1 MRFIAT
7 GQNLSIGF
15 LCVAILLAP
24 TGPLVLAAEQ
34 PEAESGWSF
43 FRKRNKPTAE
53 EVPERPT
60 VAERPTVT
68 ERLTSGKPAAKN
80 PTSPKSD
87 TPAKVPRNKPALEP
101 TPTEAAPKRSWFGF
115 GKKESKETSVAASK
129 QPTAADKK
137 TGESLKPATGA
148 NSRTTAKRSPQSGSR
163 KASKAD
169 QILADT
175 DEAESSVSEETRQ
188 QQLEVAER
196 NAQLQEMLERQAAER
211 AVRSKEVDQALEEA
225 KRTAVVS
232 ASSVGRKRPPAD
244 ADDASGIVQTSA
256 STQDAPSRHKQGQ
269 SNPRM
274 RYQKPFPAADRKAT
288 IEALEFFP
296 YPLYRESEEISKPI
310 DWTKVLEK
318 DLSTDEELHPF
329 GPVSA
334 VNTFEPGHEL
344 NQETTAKDPA
354 AVSPFAFNPAP
365 QEQPAEADFESFASS
380 PPTSPSSMHSPDKEE
395 SLAAADNRSAPQEA
409 WESELAPAAA
419 QPVDD
424 EPQLIASASSESPLD
439 DWANTSNVTES
450 AHLPASSG
458 LFAPTPAIAQ
468 IPLIKSVMWIG
479 MDCEE
484 SIEVSVAPTPVD
496 FPAVAAQLGQQPV
509 SSNILLTSFAS
520 LAKISATVPLQRS
533 TWKADPALAL
543 AATEPAA
550 LGTSTQESEAD
561 DQASTSQLVVWS
573 VDPRTSATT
582 AKPIELSTAP
592 AQEQPLQL
600 ASLGSQSD
608 AAAVTAE
615 WESAS
620 VIAAAVD
627 AGTKSEPIQPV
638 LHVGPTQPELT
649 NPLLDSIAVAP
660 EPPAIS
666 LPSAA
671 TDRLLASAT
680 MVPQLDDEPTLG
692 KANEPT
698 LAAQLR
704 GAVARWRTRLPPVT
718 VLIILGSV
726 LLIASLA
733 HAIRSAPNDQDQ
745 SDIRVG

>member
-15 LCVAILLAP
+15 LCIAILLAP

-43 FRKRNKPTAE
+43 FRKKSKPAAE
-53 EVPERPT
+53 EATERPRVT
-60 VAERPTVT
+60 KRPTVT
-68 ERLTSGKPAAKN
+68 ERLTGNQPAAKQ

-87 TPAKVPRNKPALEP
+87 TPPKAPRVKPAP
-101 TPTEAAPKRSWFGF
+101 NSTPTEALPKRSWFGF

-137 TGESLKPATGA
+137 IGESSKPATGA

-163 KASKAD
+163 KGSKAD

-175 DEAESSVSEETRQ
+175 EQAESSVSEETRQ

-196 NAQLQEMLERQAAER
+196 NAQLQKMLERQAAER

-232 ASSVGRKRPPAD
+232 ASSIGRKRPPAD

-256 STQDAPSRHKQGQ
+256 STQDAPSRHKLGQ

-288 IEALEFFP
+288 LDALEFFP

-318 DLSTDEELHPF
+318 DLSTDEELRPF

-344 NQETTAKDPA
+344 NQESTAKDTA

-380 PPTSPSSMHSPDKEE
+380 PPTSPLSMYSPDKEE

-409 WESELAPAAA
+409 WDSELAPAAA
-419 QPVDD
+419 QQVDS
-424 EPQLIASASSESPLD
+424 EPQSIASASSESPLD
-439 DWANTSNVTES
+439 DWASTSNVTDS

-458 LFAPTPAIAQ
+458 LLAPKPAIAQ

-484 SIEVSVAPTPVD
+484 SIEVSVAPTPD
-496 FPAVAAQLGQQPV
+496 DLPAVAAQLGHQPV

-520 LAKISATVPLQRS
+520 LAKISATVTSPHS
-533 TWKADPALAL
+533 TWKADPALA
-543 AATEPAA
+543 AEVKPAT
-550 LGTSTQESEAD
+550 LSTTNPKSNAE

-573 VDPRTSATT
+573 VDPRTSATS
-582 AKPIELSTAP
+582 AKPAEPSSGPSQT
-592 AQEQPLQL
+592 QPLQL
-600 ASLGSQSD
+600 ASLVPQPD
-608 AAAVTAE
+608 ALSATPAE
-615 WESAS
+615 WESPT

-660 EPPAIS
+660 EPPAVS
-666 LPSAA
+666 LPTAA

-680 MVPQLDDEPTLG
+680 MVPQLDGEPTLG
-692 KANEPT
+692 KAGQPT